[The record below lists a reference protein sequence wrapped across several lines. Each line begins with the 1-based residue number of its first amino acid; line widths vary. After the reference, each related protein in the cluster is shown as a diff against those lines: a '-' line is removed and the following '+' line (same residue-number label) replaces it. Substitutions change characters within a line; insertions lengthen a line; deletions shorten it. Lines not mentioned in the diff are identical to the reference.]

1 MLNIEFPN
9 VWETYIDLFHE
20 RKARIRMSNTLSVR
34 VASRKSDA
42 GDYYEGTVSIAGL
55 KPTKLARRSDGST
68 QFPTKSAVSGA
79 ARNLAKSLGFTD
91 VDVSDT
97 ASKTATPATATL
109 KKAAKK
115 SSVSKKVT
123 SVKAPAKS
131 KSSTASTTT
140 QS

>member
-1 MLNIEFPN
+1 
-9 VWETYIDLFHE
+9 
-20 RKARIRMSNTLSVR
+20 MSNTLSVR

-97 ASKTATPATATL
+97 TKAATPTAAL

-115 SSVSKKVT
+115 SSVSKKVA

>member
-1 MLNIEFPN
+1 
-9 VWETYIDLFHE
+9 
-20 RKARIRMSNTLSVR
+20 MSNTLSVR

-91 VDVSDT
+91 VDVSDS
-97 ASKTATPATATL
+97 SKTATPATATL

-115 SSVSKKVT
+115 SAASKKVT

-131 KSSTASTTT
+131 KSSASTTT

>member
-1 MLNIEFPN
+1 
-9 VWETYIDLFHE
+9 
-20 RKARIRMSNTLSVR
+20 MSNTLSVK
-34 VASRKSDA
+34 VSSRKSDA

-97 ASKTATPATATL
+97 TKAVTKAAPAVKA
-109 KKAAKK
+109 AAKK
-115 SSVSKKVT
+115 SSAVATAATAAATKTVT
-123 SVKAPAKS
+123 KTQPKS
-131 KSSTASTTT
+131 KSSTTN

>member
-1 MLNIEFPN
+1 
-9 VWETYIDLFHE
+9 
-20 RKARIRMSNTLSVR
+20 MSNTLSVK
-34 VASRKSDA
+34 VSSRKTDA
-42 GDYYEGTVSIAGL
+42 GDYYEGTVSIVGL

-97 ASKTATPATATL
+97 TTAVKA
-109 KKAAKK
+109 AAKK
-115 SSVSKKVT
+115 SSVTAVKTVAKVQ
-123 SVKAPAKS
+123 PKS
-131 KSSTASTTT
+131 KSSTTN

>member
-1 MLNIEFPN
+1 
-9 VWETYIDLFHE
+9 
-20 RKARIRMSNTLSVR
+20 MSNTLSVR
-34 VASRKSDA
+34 VASRKSET
-42 GDYYEGTVSIAGL
+42 GEWYEGTVSITGL

-91 VDVSDT
+91 VDVSDG
-97 ASKTATPATATL
+97 SKTATTL

-115 SSVSKKVT
+115 SSVKTTKK
-123 SVKAPAKS
+123 
-131 KSSTASTTT
+131 TTYT

>member
-1 MLNIEFPN
+1 
-9 VWETYIDLFHE
+9 
-20 RKARIRMSNTLSVR
+20 MSNTLSVR
-34 VASRKSDA
+34 VASRKSET
-42 GDYYEGTVSIAGL
+42 GEWYEGTVSIAGL

-91 VDVSDT
+91 VDVNDG
-97 ASKTATPATATL
+97 SKTATTL

-115 SSVSKKVT
+115 SSVKKT
-123 SVKAPAKS
+123 TS
-131 KSSTASTTT
+131 KSTT

>member
-97 ASKTATPATATL
+97 SKTATPATL

-115 SSVSKKVT
+115 SSVFKKVT

>member
-1 MLNIEFPN
+1 
-9 VWETYIDLFHE
+9 
-20 RKARIRMSNTLSVR
+20 MSNTLSVR

-42 GDYYEGTVSIAGL
+42 GDYYEGTVSITGL

-91 VDVSDT
+91 VDVTD
-97 ASKTATPATATL
+97 ANKTATPATASL
-109 KKAAKK
+109 KKAAAKK
-115 SSVSKKVT
+115 SSVSKKAA
-123 SVKAPAKS
+123 VKAPTKS
-131 KSSTASTTT
+131 KSSTTSTTT